1 MRKFRCSPLAVLF
14 LFLFPGIGLAAQGS
28 VQGLTLSG
36 TTVEAG
42 ATVSATATG
51 TGPCGAVHID
61 WGDGTAITYATETLP
76 VTQTH
81 VYKSGGT
88 FDLRAQ
94 GMANCTGDAR
104 ARITVKGPPPPP
116 PSAAPSPVLTRV
128 VVAEAQ
134 VEPRVPVNITLEGT
148 GACAVSL
155 DFGDGNTQ
163 GVGGALPNTVRHA
176 YAAPGRYTIVATPQ
190 APCTE
195 RRSATIEV
203 SRAVQPQITG
213 ISVEAEQGRPANE
226 RTIKVQGRGY
236 CSYELQLG
244 DGNQEV
250 RTTTLPDTARH
261 NYPAGRYTL
270 VATARPPCRGTVR
283 QTFIVENGRAE
294 ATRPG
299 RVSAVRVFP
308 QTPVPGQDV
317 TITVDGSGTCRF
329 VVDFDDGESRTVTE
343 RLPFR
348 LAYRYARA
356 GDYTIVVWAY
366 GPCMG
371 EGDAPVRVRRRE

>member
-1 MRKFRCSPLAVLF
+1 MRRSCGFSLLAVL
-14 LFLFPGIGLAAQGS
+14 LLLVPAVALAAQGS
-28 VQGLTLSG
+28 VQGLALAPSTA
-36 TTVEAG
+36 EAG
-42 ATVSATATG
+42 ATVTATV
-51 TGPCGAVHID
+51 TGASPCGAVHID

-81 VYKSGGT
+81 VYKAAGT
-88 FDLRAQ
+88 FNLRAQ
-94 GMANCTGDAR
+94 GMANCTGEAR
-104 ARITVKGPPPPP
+104 ARVTVKGAPPP

-128 VVAEAQ
+128 VVAEQ
-134 VEPRVPVNITLEGT
+134 RVEPRVPVNITLEGT

-163 GVGGALPNTVRHA
+163 GVGGSLPNTVRHA

-195 RRSATIEV
+195 RRTATVEV

-213 ISVEAEQGRPANE
+213 ISVSAEQGRPSNE

-250 RTTTLPDTARH
+250 RATTLPDTARH

-270 VATARPPCRGTVR
+270 VATARPPCRGTVQ
-283 QTFIVENGRAE
+283 QTFVVENARAD
-294 ATRPG
+294 AARPG

-308 QTPVPGQDV
+308 QAPVPGQDV

-366 GPCMG
+366 EPCAG
-371 EGDAPVRVRRRE
+371 EGDVPVRVRRRE